1 MKDAARG
8 AVYEKISPNEA
19 MKIIRSG
26 EECIMLDVRSPEE
39 YKSGHIEGA
48 VSLPIE
54 NINNLSAVIIPNK
67 DNFVIVYCRSG
78 IRSEIA
84 AEELIRLGYSYV
96 YDMGG
101 IVNWPYEIV
110 T

>member
-8 AVYEKISPNEA
+8 AVYEKISPDEA
-19 MKIIRSG
+19 MKIISSE
-26 EECIMLDVRSPEE
+26 EECIMLDVRSTEE
-39 YKSGHIEGA
+39 YISGHIEGA

-67 DNFVIVYCRSG
+67 DKVVIVYCGSG
-78 IRSEIA
+78 VRSETA
-84 AEELIRLGYSYV
+84 AKKLISLGYSYV

-101 IVNWPYEIV
+101 IINWPYEIA